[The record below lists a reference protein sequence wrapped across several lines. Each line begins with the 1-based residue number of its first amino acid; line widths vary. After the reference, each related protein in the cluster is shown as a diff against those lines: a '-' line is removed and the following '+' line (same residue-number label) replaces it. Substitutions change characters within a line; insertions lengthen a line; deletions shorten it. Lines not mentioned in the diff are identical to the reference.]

1 MIYLS
6 QFSFPDIEEEYDFL
20 MAQARTC
27 YDSYYPFQ
35 IISKHRLRMLDF
47 EPVTFLYGGNGSG
60 KTTVLNCIA
69 EKLRLNRDTR
79 FNRTDF
85 FEDYTRMCS
94 YTADYGIP
102 AESRIITSD
111 DVFDFILNMRAI
123 NDGIDEKREE
133 LFEEYLDAKYS
144 DFRMKSLEDYDR
156 LKKVNM
162 ARRKTQSRYVRN
174 NLMDN
179 AREHS
184 NGESAF
190 LYFSE
195 KIKEDGLYLLDEPEN
210 SLSPE
215 RQQELVRFIED
226 SARFFGCQFVIATH
240 SPFLLAVRNARID
253 DMDEEPVDVKR
264 WTQLPNVRAYY
275 DFFKKHK
282 EEFE

>member
-94 YTADYGIP
+94 LTRQIMGY
-102 AESRIITSD
+102 RR
-111 DVFDFILNMRAI
+111 RA
-123 NDGIDEKREE
+123 G
-133 LFEEYLDAKYS
+133 
-144 DFRMKSLEDYDR
+144 
-156 LKKVNM
+156 
-162 ARRKTQSRYVRN
+162 
-174 NLMDN
+174 
-179 AREHS
+179 
-184 NGESAF
+184 
-190 LYFSE
+190 
-195 KIKEDGLYLLDEPEN
+195 
-210 SLSPE
+210 LSPAMMS
-215 RQQELVRFIED
+215 LTL
-226 SARFFGCQFVIATH
+226 S
-240 SPFLLAVRNARID
+240 
-253 DMDEEPVDVKR
+253 
-264 WTQLPNVRAYY
+264 
-275 DFFKKHK
+275 
-282 EEFE
+282 